1 MTNQILKIENISAGY
16 GSTVVVNSFSFSVNQ
31 GEVLSITGRNGVGKT
46 TLLRSIIG
54 IIPIKSG
61 NLLFNNENIT
71 KKSSSERSMLGISY
85 VPQGREIFTSL
96 SVEENILL
104 PILVRTK
111 VNLKYTLDEIY
122 KLFPILKEKK
132 NNAGGSLSGGQ
143 QQQLAIARA
152 LVSNPKVILL
162 DEPSEGIQ
170 PSIVKF
176 IGETVQKISKTLK
189 TTFIIVEQNISFISQ
204 LNSDCLVVDK
214 GRILSKIS
222 SSELKNIEKA
232 KKLLSLENW
241 LWVG

>member
-132 NNAGGSLSGGQ
+132 NNAGSSLSGGQ

-214 GRILSKIS
+214 GRIISKIS
-222 SSELKNIEKA
+222 SSELRNVEKA
-232 KKLLSLENW
+232 KKLLSLEN
-241 LWVG
+241 

>member
-1 MTNQILKIENISAGY
+1 MINQILKIDNISAGY
-16 GSTVVVNSFSFSVNQ
+16 GSTVIVNSFSFSMNQ

-46 TLLRSIIG
+46 TLLKSIIG

-61 NLLFNNENIT
+61 NLLFNNENINT
-71 KKSSSERSMLGISY
+71 KSSSERSILGISY

-104 PILVRTK
+104 PILVRTE
-111 VNLKYTLDEIY
+111 VNLKNKLNEIY
-122 KLFPILKEKK
+122 KLFPILEEKK
-132 NNAGGSLSGGQ
+132 NNSGSSLSGGQ

-152 LVSNPKVILL
+152 LVTNPKVILL

-189 TTFIIVEQNISFISQ
+189 TAFIIVEQNISFISQ

-214 GRILSKIS
+214 GRIISKIS
-222 SSELKNIEKA
+222 SSELRNVEKA
-232 KKLLSLENW
+232 KKLLSLEN
-241 LWVG
+241 

>member
-1 MTNQILKIENISAGY
+1 MINQILKIDNISAGY
-16 GSTVVVNSFSFSVNQ
+16 GSTVIVNSFSFSMNQ

-46 TLLRSIIG
+46 TLLKSIIG

-61 NLLFNNENIT
+61 NLLFNNENINT
-71 KKSSSERSMLGISY
+71 KSSSERSILGISY

-96 SVEENILL
+96 SVEENIVL
-104 PILVRTK
+104 PILVRTE
-111 VNLKYTLDEIY
+111 VNLKNKLNEIY
-122 KLFPILKEKK
+122 KLFPILEEKK
-132 NNAGGSLSGGQ
+132 NNSGSSLSGGQ

-152 LVSNPKVILL
+152 LVTNPKVILL

-189 TTFIIVEQNISFISQ
+189 TAFIIVEQNISFISQ

-214 GRILSKIS
+214 GRIISKIS
-222 SSELKNIEKA
+222 SSELRNVEKA
-232 KKLLSLENW
+232 KKLLSLEN
-241 LWVG
+241 

>member
-1 MTNQILKIENISAGY
+1 MKNQILKIESISAGY
-16 GSTVVVNSFSFSVNQ
+16 ETAIVVNSFSYSINQ
-31 GEVLSITGRNGVGKT
+31 GEILAITGRNGVGKT
-46 TLLRSIIG
+46 TLLRAIMG

-61 NLLFNNENIT
+61 NLLFNDENIT
-71 KKSSSERSMLGISY
+71 KKTSSERSMLGMSY

-104 PILVRTK
+104 PILVRNK
-111 VNLKYTLDEIY
+111 VNLKDKLNEIY
-122 KLFPILKEKK
+122 KFFPILEEKK
-132 NNAGGSLSGGQ
+132 KSPGGSLSGGQ

-176 IGETVQKISKTLK
+176 IGEIVQKISTTLK
-189 TTFIIVEQNISFISQ
+189 TTFIIVEHNISFISQ
-204 LNSDCLVVDK
+204 LNTDCLVVDK

-222 SSELKNIEKA
+222 SSELRDVEKA
-232 KKLLSLENW
+232 RKLLSLES
-241 LWVG
+241 